1 MDRVRFLCGLIVATA
16 ICLIWVTAA
25 GADRS
30 YHTGHY
36 ALAPIAGA
44 PLKSG
49 FVQNIHANGPIVYA
63 HEIYELKGAALSSSH
78 QVVLSI
84 WAENT
89 TCTGD
94 ATLQLPTATL
104 ATNGA
109 GNGVASHVFTP
120 ADADGLRGLTV
131 SAMWTVWNGQIAAY
145 HTGCEVITLD

>member
-1 MDRVRFLCGLIVATA
+1 MGPARFLSGVTLAAA
-16 ICLIWVTAA
+16 ICLVWVAAA

-36 ALAPIAGA
+36 ALSPVAGA

-49 FVQNIHANGPIVYA
+49 FVQNIHADGPIVYA
-63 HEIYELKGAALSSSH
+63 HEIYELKGAAPSSSY

-84 WAENT
+84 WTANT
-89 TCTGD
+89 TCSGD
-94 ATLQLPTATL
+94 PTLQLPTATL
-104 ATNGA
+104 VTNGA

-131 SAMWTVWNGQIAAY
+131 SAMWTVWNGQPAAY
-145 HTGCEVITLD
+145 QTDCEVITLD

>member
-1 MDRVRFLCGLIVATA
+1 MDRVRFLSGVILAIAIGLIWAA
-16 ICLIWVTAA
+16 AA

-44 PLKSG
+44 PLKAG

-63 HEIYELKGAALSSSH
+63 HEIYELKGAAPSSSYE
-78 QVVLSI
+78 VVLSI
-84 WAENT
+84 WTENT
-89 TCTGD
+89 TCAGD

-131 SAMWTVWNGQIAAY
+131 SAMWTVWNNPIAAY